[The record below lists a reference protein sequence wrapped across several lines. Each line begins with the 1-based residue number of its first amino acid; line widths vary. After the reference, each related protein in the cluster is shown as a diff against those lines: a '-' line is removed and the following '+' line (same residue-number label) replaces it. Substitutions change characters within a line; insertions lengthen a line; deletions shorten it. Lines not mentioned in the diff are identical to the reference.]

1 MHFAQA
7 FLYILVHIQN
17 YMHII
22 AYIFPLMQKNF
33 CRHVFCL
40 ANTKQICAEYKRTKR
55 TKHNAL
61 KGANEKMQKFSK
73 KRWLSLAAGLL
84 CFSLTAAAVTSYSWY
99 FKPTT
104 GHAIPEVIPEAS
116 RFIGD
121 HAVIYLGS
129 PEEKRVY
136 LTFDAGYENGNVEKI
151 LNVLKEKN
159 VPGAFFIL
167 PQLARENTAL
177 VLRMHDEGHL
187 VCNHTKTHR
196 DMSKITDFETFEAE
210 LRAAEDILRE
220 NTGFEMDKFYRPPEG
235 RFSEQN
241 LEFADRLG
249 YTTVFWSLAYADWD
263 NEKQMSP
270 ERALDLILARTHN
283 GCVALLHPTSATNA
297 AILGRYIDALRADGY
312 TFGSLTE
319 LAATPDRADK
329 AAKPEAFEKG
339 GDSHEAP
346 EQTKRVKAD

>member
-1 MHFAQA
+1 M
-7 FLYILVHIQN
+7 
-17 YMHII
+17 
-22 AYIFPLMQKNF
+22 
-33 CRHVFCL
+33 R
-40 ANTKQICAEYKRTKR
+40 R
-55 TKHNAL
+55 
-61 KGANEKMQKFSK
+61 FSK
-73 KRWLSLAAGLL
+73 KRWFGLVAGLL
-84 CFSLTAAAVTSYSWY
+84 CFSLSAAAATSYSWY
-99 FKPTT
+99 FKPAS
-104 GHAIPEVIPEAS
+104 GHAVPEVIPEAS
-116 RFIGD
+116 SFIGN

-220 NTGFEMDKFYRPPEG
+220 NTGLEMDKFYRPPEG

-263 NEKQMSP
+263 NAKQMPP
-270 ERALDLILARTHN
+270 ERALDLILARTHG

-297 AILGRYIDALRADGY
+297 AILGDYIDALRADGY

-319 LAATPDRADK
+319 LAAAPDSIGNSDNS
-329 AAKPEAFEKG
+329 ENTENTEKG
-339 GDSHEAP
+339 GDRHEAP
-346 EQTKRVKAD
+346 EQTEHAKIH

>member
-1 MHFAQA
+1 MFGTA
-7 FLYILVHIQN
+7 LLTVLG
-17 YMHII
+17 I
-22 AYIFPLMQKNF
+22 A
-33 CRHVFCL
+33 
-40 ANTKQICAEYKRTKR
+40 T
-55 TKHNAL
+55 NAI
-61 KGANEKMQKFSK
+61 
-73 KRWLSLAAGLL
+73 
-84 CFSLTAAAVTSYSWY
+84 TAVTHTPTTPYGWY
-99 FKPTT
+99 FVPNDTGTT
-104 GHAIPEVIPEAS
+104 PLLDPGMKFAEEHGGYYCDRRCENGEKVI
-116 RFIGD
+116 
-121 HAVIYLGS
+121 
-129 PEEKRVY
+129 Y

-167 PQLARENTAL
+167 PQLAKENTAL
-177 VLRMHDEGHL
+177 VQRMHDEGHL

-196 DMSKITDFETFEAE
+196 DMSKITDFDAFAAE

-220 NTGFEMDKFYRPPEG
+220 NTGLEMDKFYRPPEG